1 MAVTYAWRLDTNKYA
16 YLVPPIPFS
25 DISEK
30 DIDSEFT
37 DEQWETYGF
46 LSNTPLTDFFMRKV
60 GTTAENTFG
69 QTENGGDNLETYE
82 KAFGV
87 MLAKIQKAAEGT
99 YYQQL
104 TGDDAIEQFNWSGMR
119 GVDLLSADVYY
130 NIDAKECAD
139 LRGVGIKSIQYL
151 GSIEGSTF
159 VEEGSIETGHI
170 LTDMRY
176 KVKGSE
182 TTVDYVNEN
191 KVITSTTVEV
201 QAGIPGFTDVYG
213 IYLEDQ
219 IDENGK
225 STATP
230 EHIFIVRNGQHG
242 IQGAIGPKGD
252 KGDTGSIDI
261 GDGELV
267 DSLSTI
273 DDRLDA
279 LESTYAT
286 ISEFL
291 NNIGGTNISELL
303 SSIQNKLYDLENQV
317 TQLSN
322 RVNELSGNE
331 PGGTTTGSTGGGAIE
346 IYKLRQSEDV
356 NALEL
361 TNDWGVTNYGP
372 DEQDGYT
379 FKASGETQLYLLGF
393 LDRKDADGEEGN
405 TYAERLFAIPNIA
418 IESGGITIKGGV
430 RADSITSDYV
440 FADKE
445 MYSKQGYY
453 EIDEFDENYYSGVT
467 EVKLYKEDEAQTT
480 AE

>member
-16 YLVPPIPFS
+16 YLVPPVPFIDIIENESEFS
-25 DISEK
+25 DE
-30 DIDSEFT
+30 E
-37 DEQWETYGF
+37 WESYGF
-46 LSNTPLTDFFMRKV
+46 LSNTPLTDYFMRNV
-60 GTTAENTFG
+60 GSTAENTFG
-69 QTENGGDNLETYE
+69 QTEDGEDNLEAYG

-104 TGDDAIEQFNWSGMR
+104 NGDDDAEKFDWRGMR

-159 VEEGSIETGHI
+159 VEEGTVSIETGHT

-191 KVITSTTVEV
+191 KEITSTTVTV

-225 STATP
+225 STSTP
-230 EHIFIVRNGQHG
+230 EHIFIVRNGKHG
-242 IQGAIGPKGD
+242 IQGAEGPKGD

-291 NNIGGTNISELL
+291 SNIGGTDISNTL
-303 SSIQNKLYDLENQV
+303 SSIQNTLNDLQNQINEL
-317 TQLSN
+317 TN
-322 RVNELSGNE
+322 RVNALAGNE
-331 PGGTTTGSTGGGAIE
+331 PSGPTTGSTGGGAIE
-346 IYKLRQSEDV
+346 IYKLHQ
-356 NALEL
+356 NGGNTLEL
-361 TNDWGVTNYGP
+361 TNNWGVDNYGP
-372 DEQDGYT
+372 REQDEYT

-393 LDRKDADGEEGN
+393 LDRKDTDGEQGN

-418 IESGGITIKGGV
+418 IESDGITIKGGV
-430 RADSITSDYV
+430 KANSISSDYV
-440 FADKE
+440 FANEE
-445 MYSKQGYY
+445 MYSKKGYY
-453 EIDEFDENYYSGVT
+453 EIDEFDENYYSGVD
-467 EVKLYKEDEAQTT
+467 EVKLYQKEETQTT